1 MSGRIRKGALVA
13 GAALSLLLSACAG
26 NAEGGGDGARKMQV
40 SVGVD
45 PSYALD
51 FVAKREGL
59 FKKHDLDVNLVQYSP
74 AGNGV
79 DAMIAGTID
88 AGAAGDANSLI
99 KSTRGGIATLAI
111 YETSGKYMK
120 LVVAKGIDDP
130 SQIKKMGVS
139 SGSLVEYGAIKV
151 LEYAGVDVGKV
162 KLVNAGVSE
171 FPALLAQGGIDAF
184 LAYEPFVSQAKEQ
197 GAKVLGVSGDWGFS
211 YSFLVDVNEKWLAD
225 HEDMA
230 RDYIAALSDAADV
243 IEKDPEAA
251 AQAISAE
258 TKMPVDAVRAAMGDV
273 TFVVRDFT
281 DDDLARFKDISA
293 YLVDSKA
300 VEKAPDLDA
309 FVRRGFASA
318 G

>member
-1 MSGRIRKGALVA
+1 MNGRIRTGALVA
-13 GAALSLLLSACAG
+13 GATLSLLLGACAG
-26 NAEGGGDGARKMQV
+26 NAEGDGDGARKMQV

-51 FVAKREGL
+51 FVAKREGI
-59 FKKHDLDVNLVQYSP
+59 FKKHNLDVNLVQYSP

-99 KSTRGGIATLAI
+99 KSTRGGIAALSI

-130 SQIKKMGVS
+130 SQIKKMGVT

-151 LEYAGVDVGKV
+151 LENAGVDISKV

-171 FPALLAQGGIDAF
+171 FPALLAQGAIDAF
-184 LAYEPFVSQAKEQ
+184 LAYEPFVSQAEQQ
-197 GAKVLGVSGDWGFS
+197 GAKMLGVSGDWDFS
-211 YSFLVDVNEKWLAD
+211 YSFVVDANAKWLAD

-230 RDYIAALSDAADV
+230 KDYLASLRDAAAV
-243 IEKDPEAA
+243 IEKDPDAA
-251 AQAISAE
+251 AEAISAE
-258 TKMPVDAVRAAMGDV
+258 TKIPIDTVKKSMGDV
-273 TFVVRDFT
+273 TFVVRDFNDEDMT
-281 DDDLARFKDISA
+281 RFKDISS

-300 VEKAPDLDA
+300 VEKAPDLDT
-309 FVRRGFASA
+309 FIRRGFAPA